1 MSYRKIT
8 KYFQNI
14 KLYGIIGA
22 AVIMAMSVTA
32 CSTVKNSGTEITAD
46 QTSAGLADG
55 TTVNGIYSYDD
66 MFTERD
72 LDVGYD
78 ESSAVKINLADDST
92 TVTVGDDTEADASEA
107 DETKADDSETDGTKD
122 GGVETDETKAD
133 ESETD
138 GTKADESVTNET
150 ETASSGVSISGNIIT
165 ITKEGTYVF
174 SGALSEGQIVVDADS
189 AKVQLVLDNADI
201 TCASSAAIY
210 VKNADKTFITLAEG
224 SENILMNTA
233 EYEAIDDNNI
243 DAVIFSKD
251 DLTLNGKGTL
261 TINSEYGH
269 GIVSKDDLKL
279 VGGICNITAKAHAL
293 SGKDSVRIAAGT
305 YNLTSGKDG
314 IHSENAD
321 DDEKGF
327 VYIASGDFTIE
338 STGDGIDASYVV
350 QIDDG
355 DFDITAGDGA
365 ENATKT
371 HKDIPGG
378 GAGDNMGGGAPGG
391 AAQDGEAPSGDKP
404 SGGKPSGDKPSG
416 DKPSGDATSGD
427 ATGGDTTSED
437 TSGGNLKG
445 GDGSDESV
453 SGSASG
459 KQTGQTP
466 PDRPDG
472 DSFDGSRPDEKAS
485 DNTGGQTAQTPPDKP
500 GTDTSDAQQSD
511 KNSQSKDIAD
521 NTTASGASS
530 DTGSEAAS
538 STSSDTD
545 SEAASSTSSDTDS
558 EAASSTS
565 SDTDSTSTKGIKS
578 DGALYVNGGTFTIN
592 SADDAFHSNSDV
604 TINDGTYTISSGD
617 DGMHADSALLVN
629 GGTITVTESY
639 EGLEGLNITIN
650 DGKIDIAASDDGM
663 NAAGGNDAS
672 GFGGMGGDG
681 FKGMQAPDAAQKSND
696 TSDNTSDNT
705 QKPNDTSDTAQTTG
719 NITVA
724 AQKSDSASDTAQ
736 TTGNITV
743 AAQKSD
749 STSDTA
755 QTTGNIT
762 VASQKSDNISV
773 ASQDEM
779 WMVING
785 GYVHVLAGGDGL
797 DSNGDL
803 TINGGE
809 VYVDGPSDNG
819 NSAIDYGEKSSFY
832 INGGT
837 VVAVGSSGMAEDV
850 SSDSKQQ
857 VAFVKLDSQADA
869 GDVTLKD
876 ADGNEII
883 SYTAKKKYD
892 CVIISTADMKEGQT
906 YTLSASGNE
915 SEVSL

>member
-1 MSYRKIT
+1 MSYRKVK

-22 AVIMAMSVTA
+22 AVIMVMSVTA
-32 CSTVKNSGTEITAD
+32 CSTVKNSGTEISAA

-78 ESSAVKINLADDST
+78 ESNAVKINLADDST
-92 TVTVGDDTEADASEA
+92 TVTVGDDTETDASKA
-107 DETKADDSETDGTKD
+107 DETKADDSKTDETKA
-122 GGVETDETKAD
+122 DETKAD
-133 ESETD
+133 ESE
-138 GTKADESVTNET
+138 TNET

-165 ITKEGTYVF
+165 ITKEGTYVL

-233 EYEAIDDNNI
+233 EYETIDDNNI

-279 VGGICNITAKAHAL
+279 VGGTCNITAKNHAL

-355 DFDITAGDGA
+355 AFDITAGGGA

-371 HKDIPGG
+371 NNEMPGG
-378 GAGDNMGGGAPGG
+378 GTGGNMGGGAPGG
-391 AAQDGEAPSGDKP
+391 DKPSGEAPSGEAP
-404 SGGKPSGDKPSG
+404 SGGPS
-416 DKPSGDATSGD
+416 
-427 ATGGDTTSED
+427 
-437 TSGGNLKG
+437 
-445 GDGSDESV
+445 SDSD
-453 SGSASG
+453 SG
-459 KQTGQTP
+459 KQTRQTP
-466 PDRPDG
+466 PDKPDG

-485 DNTGGQTAQTPPDKP
+485 DNAGSQTSQTPPDKS
-500 GTDTSDAQQSD
+500 GKDTSDA
-511 KNSQSKDIAD
+511 
-521 NTTASGASS
+521 
-530 DTGSEAAS
+530 
-538 STSSDTD
+538 
-545 SEAASSTSSDTDS
+545 
-558 EAASSTS
+558 
-565 SDTDSTSTKGIKS
+565 DSTSTKGIKS

-592 SADDAFHSNSDV
+592 SADDSFHSNSDV

-617 DGMHADSALLVN
+617 DGIHADSALLVN

-650 DGKIDIAASDDGM
+650 DGKIDITASDDGM

-672 GFGGMGGDG
+672 GFGGRGGDG
-681 FKGMQAPDAAQKSND
+681 FKGMQAPD
-696 TSDNTSDNT
+696 
-705 QKPNDTSDTAQTTG
+705 
-719 NITVA
+719 A

-749 STSDTA
+749 NT
-755 QTTGNIT
+755 
-762 VASQKSDNISV
+762 SV
-773 ASQDEM
+773 ASQDTDTASDDEM

-869 GDVTLKD
+869 GDVILKD

-883 SYTAKKKYD
+883 SYTVQKKYD
-892 CVIISTADMKEGQT
+892 CVIISTADLKAGQT

>member
-22 AVIMAMSVTA
+22 AVIMTMSVTA
-32 CSTVKNSGTEITAD
+32 CSTVKNSGTEISAA

-55 TTVNGIYSYDD
+55 DTVNGIYSYDD

-72 LDVGYD
+72 LNVGYD
-78 ESSAVKINLADDST
+78 ENSAVKINLADDST
-92 TVTVGDDTEADASEA
+92 TVTVGDDTETDASKA
-107 DETKADDSETDGTKD
+107 DETKADDSETD
-122 GGVETDETKAD
+122 ETKAD
-133 ESETD
+133 ESET
-138 GTKADESVTNET
+138 NET
-150 ETASSGVSISGNIIT
+150 ENAASGVYISGNIIT
-165 ITKEGTYVF
+165 ITKEGTYVL
-174 SGALSEGQIVVDADS
+174 SGALSEGQIIVDADS

-210 VKNADKTFITLAEG
+210 VKNAEKTFITLAEG

-279 VGGICNITAKAHAL
+279 VGGTYNITAENHAL
-293 SGKDSVRIAAGT
+293 SGKDSVRIADGT

-365 ENATKT
+365 ENVTKT
-371 HKDIPGG
+371 HNDIPGG
-378 GAGDNMGGGAPGG
+378 GTRDNMGGGAPGG

-404 SGGKPSGDKPSG
+404 SG
-416 DKPSGDATSGD
+416 
-427 ATGGDTTSED
+427 
-437 TSGGNLKG
+437 
-445 GDGSDESV
+445 DGSDKSD

-472 DSFDGSRPDEKAS
+472 DSFDGSRPDEKVS
-485 DNTGGQTAQTPPDKP
+485 DNTGGQTAQTPPDGQK
-500 GTDTSDAQQSD
+500 SD

-521 NTTASGASS
+521 NTTASSASS
-530 DTGSEAAS
+530 DTGSESSSSTSPDADSENNS
-538 STSSDTD
+538 STSSD
-545 SEAASSTSSDTDS
+545 A
-558 EAASSTS
+558 
-565 SDTDSTSTKGIKS
+565 DSTSTKGIKS

-592 SADDAFHSNSDV
+592 SADDSFHSNSDA

-617 DGMHADSALLVN
+617 DGIHADSALLVN

-650 DGKIDIAASDDGM
+650 DGKIDITASDDGM

-672 GFGGMGGDG
+672 GFGGRGGDG
-681 FKGMQAPDAAQKSND
+681 FKGMQAPDSARKSND
-696 TSDNTSDNT
+696 TSDNT
-705 QKPNDTSDTAQTTG
+705 
-719 NITVA
+719 
-724 AQKSDSASDTAQ
+724 
-736 TTGNITV
+736 
-743 AAQKSD
+743 
-749 STSDTA
+749 
-755 QTTGNIT
+755 
-762 VASQKSDNISV
+762 QKSDNTSV
-773 ASQDEM
+773 ASQDTDAASDDEM

-819 NSAIDYGEKSSFY
+819 NSAIDYGEKSSFN

-869 GDVTLKD
+869 GDVILKD

-883 SYTAKKKYD
+883 SYTVQKKYD
-892 CVIISTADMKEGQT
+892 CVIISTADLKAGQT

>member
-1 MSYRKIT
+1 MSYRKIA

-32 CSTVKNSGTEITAD
+32 CSTVKNSGTEISAT
-46 QTSAGLADG
+46 QTAGLAD
-55 TTVNGIYSYDD
+55 TATVNGIFSYDD
-66 MFTERD
+66 MFTDRD

-78 ESSAVKINLADDST
+78 ERSAVKINLADDST
-92 TVTVGDDTEADASEA
+92 TVTVGDETEADASE
-107 DETKADDSETDGTKD
+107 S
-122 GGVETDETKAD
+122 DETKAD
-133 ESETD
+133 ETQADESETD
-138 GTKADESVTNET
+138 ATKAGESETDATKVDESVTNET

-165 ITKEGTYVF
+165 ISKEGTYVL
-174 SGALSEGQIVVDADS
+174 SGALSEGQIIVDADS

-233 EYEAIDDNNI
+233 EYETIDDNNI

-279 VGGICNITAKAHAL
+279 VGGTYNITAKNHAL

-355 DFDITAGDGA
+355 DFDITAGGGA

-371 HKDIPGG
+371 NNEMPGG
-378 GAGDNMGGGAPGG
+378 GNMGGGAPS
-391 AAQDGEAPSGDKP
+391 GEAPSGGP
-404 SGGKPSGDKPSG
+404 S
-416 DKPSGDATSGD
+416 
-427 ATGGDTTSED
+427 
-437 TSGGNLKG
+437 
-445 GDGSDESV
+445 SDSD
-453 SGSASG
+453 SG
-459 KQTGQTP
+459 KKTRQTP
-466 PDRPDG
+466 PDKPDG

-485 DNTGGQTAQTPPDKP
+485 DNAGSQTAQTPPDKP
-500 GTDTSDAQQSD
+500 GIDTSDGQQYD
-511 KNSQSKDIAD
+511 KNSQSKDAAD
-521 NTTASGASS
+521 STTASGASS
-530 DTGSEAAS
+530 DTGSESASSTLSDADSENDS
-538 STSSDTD
+538 STSSD
-545 SEAASSTSSDTDS
+545 A
-558 EAASSTS
+558 
-565 SDTDSTSTKGIKS
+565 DSTSTKGIKS
-578 DGALYVNGGTFTIN
+578 DGALYVNGGTYTIN
-592 SADDAFHSNSDV
+592 SADDSFHSNSDV

-617 DGMHADSALLVN
+617 DGIHADSALLVN

-650 DGKIDIAASDDGM
+650 DGKIDITASDDGM

-672 GFGGMGGDG
+672 GFGGRGGDG
-681 FKGMQAPDAAQKSND
+681 FKGMQAPD
-696 TSDNTSDNT
+696 
-705 QKPNDTSDTAQTTG
+705 
-719 NITVA
+719 A

-749 STSDTA
+749 NT
-755 QTTGNIT
+755 
-762 VASQKSDNISV
+762 SV
-773 ASQDEM
+773 ASQDTDTASDDEM

-837 VVAVGSSGMAEDV
+837 VVAVGSSGMAEGV

-857 VAFVKLDSQADA
+857 AAFVKLDSQADA

-883 SYTAKKKYD
+883 SYTVQKKYD
-892 CVIISTADMKEGQT
+892 CVIISTADLKAGQI

>member
-32 CSTVKNSGTEITAD
+32 CSTVKNSGTEISAA
-46 QTSAGLADG
+46 QTSAGLADIA
-55 TTVNGIYSYDD
+55 TVNGIYSYND

-78 ESSAVKINLADDST
+78 ESNAVKINLADDST
-92 TVTVGDDTEADASEA
+92 TVTVGDDTEADASES
-107 DETKADDSETDGTKD
+107 DETKADETQADESETDA
-122 GGVETDETKAD
+122 TKAD

-165 ITKEGTYVF
+165 ISKEGTYVL

-210 VKNADKTFITLAEG
+210 VKNADKAFITLAEG

-279 VGGICNITAKAHAL
+279 VGGTCNITAKNHAL

-327 VYIASGDFTIE
+327 VYISSGDFTIE
-338 STGDGIDASYVV
+338 SIGDGIDASYVV
-350 QIDDG
+350 QIDNG
-355 DFDITAGDGA
+355 DFDITAGGGA

-371 HKDIPGG
+371 NNEMPGG
-378 GAGDNMGGGAPGG
+378 GTGGNMGGGAPGG
-391 AAQDGEAPSGDKP
+391 DKPSGEAPSGGP
-404 SGGKPSGDKPSG
+404 S
-416 DKPSGDATSGD
+416 
-427 ATGGDTTSED
+427 
-437 TSGGNLKG
+437 
-445 GDGSDESV
+445 SDSD
-453 SGSASG
+453 SG

-466 PDRPDG
+466 PDKPDG
-472 DSFDGSRPDEKAS
+472 DSFGGSRPDEKAS
-485 DNTGGQTAQTPPDKP
+485 DNAGSQTSQTPPDKP
-500 GTDTSDAQQSD
+500 STDTSDGQQSD

-521 NTTASGASS
+521 STTASSASS
-530 DTGSEAAS
+530 DTGSESASSTLSDADSENDS
-538 STSSDTD
+538 STSSD
-545 SEAASSTSSDTDS
+545 A
-558 EAASSTS
+558 
-565 SDTDSTSTKGIKS
+565 DSTSTKGIKS

-592 SADDAFHSNSDV
+592 SADDSFHSNSDV

-617 DGMHADSALLVN
+617 DGIHADSALLVN
-629 GGTITVTESY
+629 GGTIAVTESY

-650 DGKIDIAASDDGM
+650 DGKIDITASDDGM

-672 GFGGMGGDG
+672 GFGGRGGDG
-681 FKGMQAPDAAQKSND
+681 FKGMQAPD
-696 TSDNTSDNT
+696 
-705 QKPNDTSDTAQTTG
+705 
-719 NITVA
+719 A

-749 STSDTA
+749 NT
-755 QTTGNIT
+755 
-762 VASQKSDNISV
+762 SV
-773 ASQDEM
+773 ASQDTDTASDDEM

-869 GDVTLKD
+869 GDVILKD

-883 SYTAKKKYD
+883 SYTVQKKYD
-892 CVIISTADMKEGQT
+892 CVIISTADLKAGQT

>member
-22 AVIMAMSVTA
+22 AVIMVMSVTA

-122 GGVETDETKAD
+122 GGAETDETKAD
-133 ESETD
+133 ESVTD

-279 VGGICNITAKAHAL
+279 VGGTCNITAKTHAL

-355 DFDITAGDGA
+355 DFDITAGGGA

-371 HKDIPGG
+371 NNDMPGG
-378 GAGDNMGGGAPGG
+378 GTGGNMGGGAPGG
-391 AAQDGEAPSGDKP
+391 VAQDGEAPSGDKP

-416 DKPSGDATSGD
+416 DA
-427 ATGGDTTSED
+427 TSED

-485 DNTGGQTAQTPPDKP
+485 DNTGGQTAQTPPDKS
-500 GTDTSDAQQSD
+500 GKDTSDGQQSD

-521 NTTASGASS
+521 NTTASSAPS
-530 DTGSEAAS
+530 DTGSE
-538 STSSDTD
+538 T
-545 SEAASSTSSDTDS
+545 ASSTSSDTDS

-663 NAAGGNDAS
+663 NAAGGNDQS

-681 FKGMQAPDAAQKSND
+681 FKGMQAPDAAQKSDD
-696 TSDNTSDNT
+696 TSENT
-705 QKPNDTSDTAQTTG
+705 QKSDDSSDTAQTTG
-719 NITVA
+719 
-724 AQKSDSASDTAQ
+724 S
-736 TTGNITV
+736 ITV

-755 QTTGNIT
+755 QDTDAT
-762 VASQKSDNISV
+762 SE
-773 ASQDEM
+773 DEM

-819 NSAIDYGEKSSFY
+819 NSAIDYCEKSSFY

-850 SSDSKQQ
+850 SSESKQQ
-857 VAFVKLDSQADA
+857 AAFVKLDSQADA
-869 GDVTLKD
+869 GDVILKD

-883 SYTAKKKYD
+883 SYTAQKKYD
-892 CVIISTADMKEGQT
+892 CVIISTAALQAGQT
-906 YTLSASGNE
+906 YTLSASGSE

>member
-1 MSYRKIT
+1 MSYRKVK

-32 CSTVKNSGTEITAD
+32 CSTVKNSGTEISAA
-46 QTSAGLADG
+46 QTSVGLADEA
-55 TTVNGIYSYDD
+55 TVNGIYSYDD

-78 ESSAVKINLADDST
+78 ENSAVKINLADDST
-92 TVTVGDDTEADASEA
+92 TVTVGDDTETDASE
-107 DETKADDSETDGTKD
+107 S
-122 GGVETDETKAD
+122 DETKAD
-133 ESETD
+133 ETQADESETD
-138 GTKADESVTNET
+138 ATKAGESET
-150 ETASSGVSISGNIIT
+150 DATKVASSGVSISGNIIT
-165 ITKEGTYVF
+165 ISKEGTYVL
-174 SGALSEGQIVVDADS
+174 SGALSEGQIIVDADS

-233 EYEAIDDNNI
+233 EYETIDDNNI

-279 VGGICNITAKAHAL
+279 VGGTYNITAENHAL

-321 DDEKGF
+321 DDQKGF

-355 DFDITAGDGA
+355 AFDITAGGGA

-371 HKDIPGG
+371 HNDMPGG
-378 GAGDNMGGGAPGG
+378 ATRDNMGGGAPGG
-391 AAQDGEAPSGDKP
+391 AAQDGGAPSGDKP
-404 SGGKPSGDKPSG
+404 SG
-416 DKPSGDATSGD
+416 
-427 ATGGDTTSED
+427 
-437 TSGGNLKG
+437 
-445 GDGSDESV
+445 DGSDKSD

-500 GTDTSDAQQSD
+500 GTDTSDGQKSD

-521 NTTASGASS
+521 NTTASSASS
-530 DTGSEAAS
+530 DTGSESSSSASPDADSENNS
-538 STSSDTD
+538 STSSD
-545 SEAASSTSSDTDS
+545 A
-558 EAASSTS
+558 
-565 SDTDSTSTKGIKS
+565 DSTSTKGIKS

-592 SADDAFHSNSDV
+592 SADDSFHSNSDA

-617 DGMHADSALLVN
+617 DGIHADSALLVN

-650 DGKIDIAASDDGM
+650 DGKIDITASDDGM

-672 GFGGMGGDG
+672 GFGGRGGDG
-681 FKGMQAPDAAQKSND
+681 FKGMQAPDAAQKSDD

-705 QKPNDTSDTAQTTG
+705 QKPNDTSDMAQTTG

-736 TTGNITV
+736 NT
-743 AAQKSD
+743 
-749 STSDTA
+749 DTA
-755 QTTGNIT
+755 
-762 VASQKSDNISV
+762 SD
-773 ASQDEM
+773 DEM

-819 NSAIDYGEKSSFY
+819 NSAIDYGDKSSFY

-857 VAFVKLDSQADA
+857 AAFVKLDSQVDA
-869 GDVTLKD
+869 GDVILKD

-892 CVIISTADMKEGQT
+892 CVIISTADLQAGQT

-915 SEVSL
+915 SEISF

>member
-14 KLYGIIGA
+14 KIYGIIGA

-355 DFDITAGDGA
+355 DFDITAGNGA

-391 AAQDGEAPSGDKP
+391 DKPSGEAPSGEAP
-404 SGGKPSGDKPSG
+404 SGGPS
-416 DKPSGDATSGD
+416 
-427 ATGGDTTSED
+427 
-437 TSGGNLKG
+437 
-445 GDGSDESV
+445 SDSD
-453 SGSASG
+453 SG

-466 PDRPDG
+466 PDKPDG

-485 DNTGGQTAQTPPDKP
+485 DNAGSQTSQTPPDKS
-500 GTDTSDAQQSD
+500 GKDTSDGQQSD
-511 KNSQSKDIAD
+511 KNSQSKDAAD
-521 NTTASGASS
+521 STTASGA
-530 DTGSEAAS
+530 
-538 STSSDTD
+538 
-545 SEAASSTSSDTDS
+545 SSDTDS

-650 DGKIDIAASDDGM
+650 DGKIEITASDDGM

-672 GFGGMGGDG
+672 GFGGRGGDG
-681 FKGMQAPDAAQKSND
+681 FKGMQAPDAAQKPDD

-749 STSDTA
+749 NT
-755 QTTGNIT
+755 
-762 VASQKSDNISV
+762 SV
-773 ASQDEM
+773 ASQDTDTTSDDEM

>member
-107 DETKADDSETDGTKD
+107 DETKADDSETDGTKAD
-122 GGVETDETKAD
+122 DSKADETKADDSKADETEADDSKTDETKAD
-133 ESETD
+133 ESET
-138 GTKADESVTNET
+138 NET
-150 ETASSGVSISGNIIT
+150 EIASSGVSISGNIIT

-210 VKNADKTFITLAEG
+210 IKNADKTFITLAEG

-279 VGGICNITAKAHAL
+279 VGGTCNITAKNHAL

-371 HKDIPGG
+371 YNDMPGG
-378 GAGDNMGGGAPGG
+378 GTRDNMGGGAPGG
-391 AAQDGEAPSGDKP
+391 VAQDGEAPSGDKP
-404 SGGKPSGDKPSG
+404 SGGKPSGDKTSG
-416 DKPSGDATSGD
+416 DKTSGDATSGD

-485 DNTGGQTAQTPPDKP
+485 DNAGSQTSQTPPDKS
-500 GTDTSDAQQSD
+500 GKDTSDGQQSD

-663 NAAGGNDAS
+663 NAAGGNDQS
-672 GFGGMGGDG
+672 GFGGRGGDG

-755 QTTGNIT
+755 QDTDA
-762 VASQKSDNISV
+762 ASE
-773 ASQDEM
+773 DEM

-850 SSDSKQQ
+850 SSESKQQ
-857 VAFVKLDSQADA
+857 AAFVKLDSQADA

-883 SYTAKKKYD
+883 SYTAQKKYD
-892 CVIISTADMKEGQT
+892 CVIISTADLQAGQI

>member
-32 CSTVKNSGTEITAD
+32 CSTVKNSGTEISAA

-107 DETKADDSETDGTKD
+107 DETKADDSE
-122 GGVETDETKAD
+122 
-133 ESETD
+133 
-138 GTKADESVTNET
+138 TNET

-279 VGGICNITAKAHAL
+279 VGGTCNITAKNHAL

-371 HKDIPGG
+371 YNDMPGG
-378 GAGDNMGGGAPGG
+378 GTRDNMGGGAPGG
-391 AAQDGEAPSGDKP
+391 VAQDGEAPSGDKP
-404 SGGKPSGDKPSG
+404 SGG
-416 DKPSGDATSGD
+416 KPSGDATSGD

-459 KQTGQTP
+459 RHHRISLVQTHQMRSSLIRIHKVRILQT
-466 PDRPDG
+466 
-472 DSFDGSRPDEKAS
+472 
-485 DNTGGQTAQTPPDKP
+485 TQ
-500 GTDTSDAQQSD
+500 
-511 KNSQSKDIAD
+511 
-521 NTTASGASS
+521 
-530 DTGSEAAS
+530 
-538 STSSDTD
+538 
-545 SEAASSTSSDTDS
+545 
-558 EAASSTS
+558 
-565 SDTDSTSTKGIKS
+565 
-578 DGALYVNGGTFTIN
+578 L
-592 SADDAFHSNSDV
+592 H
-604 TINDGTYTISSGD
+604 
-617 DGMHADSALLVN
+617 
-629 GGTITVTESY
+629 
-639 EGLEGLNITIN
+639 
-650 DGKIDIAASDDGM
+650 
-663 NAAGGNDAS
+663 
-672 GFGGMGGDG
+672 
-681 FKGMQAPDAAQKSND
+681 QAHRQIQAQKPLQARRQILIQKMIHLHHQIL
-696 TSDNTSDNT
+696 T
-705 QKPNDTSDTAQTTG
+705 QQVPR
-719 NITVA
+719 
-724 AQKSDSASDTAQ
+724 
-736 TTGNITV
+736 
-743 AAQKSD
+743 
-749 STSDTA
+749 
-755 QTTGNIT
+755 
-762 VASQKSDNISV
+762 
-773 ASQDEM
+773 
-779 WMVING
+779 
-785 GYVHVLAGGDGL
+785 
-797 DSNGDL
+797 
-803 TINGGE
+803 
-809 VYVDGPSDNG
+809 
-819 NSAIDYGEKSSFY
+819 
-832 INGGT
+832 
-837 VVAVGSSGMAEDV
+837 V
-850 SSDSKQQ
+850 SSQMAHS
-857 VAFVKLDSQADA
+857 
-869 GDVTLKD
+869 
-876 ADGNEII
+876 
-883 SYTAKKKYD
+883 
-892 CVIISTADMKEGQT
+892 M
-906 YTLSASGNE
+906 
-915 SEVSL
+915 

>member
-1 MSYRKIT
+1 MSYRKVK

-46 QTSAGLADG
+46 QTSAGA
-55 TTVNGIYSYDD
+55 TVNGIYSYDD

-92 TVTVGDDTEADASEA
+92 TVTVGDDTEADASEI
-107 DETKADDSETDGTKD
+107 DETKADETQ
-122 GGVETDETKAD
+122 AD

-138 GTKADESVTNET
+138 GTKADKSETNET
-150 ETASSGVSISGNIIT
+150 KAASSGVSISGNIIT
-165 ITKEGTYVF
+165 ISKEGTYVL

-189 AKVQLVLDNADI
+189 AKVQLVLDNVDI

-210 VKNADKTFITLAEG
+210 VKNADKTFITLAED

-279 VGGICNITAKAHAL
+279 VSGTCNITAKKHAL

-314 IHSENAD
+314 IHSENVD

-355 DFDITAGDGA
+355 DFEITAGGGA

-371 HKDIPGG
+371 HNDMPGG
-378 GAGDNMGGGAPGG
+378 GPGGDMGGGAPGG
-391 AAQDGEAPSGDKP
+391 DKPSGEAPSGDKP
-404 SGGKPSGDKPSG
+404 SGEASSGDK
-416 DKPSGDATSGD
+416 TSGE
-427 ATGGDTTSED
+427 ASSGSGSNGDSA
-437 TSGGNLKG
+437 
-445 GDGSDESV
+445 GSD
-453 SGSASG
+453 SG

-466 PDRPDG
+466 PDKPSG
-472 DSFDGSRPDEKAS
+472 DSFDGSRPEQKAS
-485 DNTGGQTAQTPPDKP
+485 DNADSQTSQTPQDKS
-500 GTDTSDAQQSD
+500 GKDTSDGQQFD
-511 KNSQSKDIAD
+511 KNSQSKDAAD
-521 NTTASGASS
+521 STTASGASS
-530 DTGSEAAS
+530 DTDSETAS
-538 STSSDTD
+538 DTSSDTG
-545 SEAASSTSSDTDS
+545 S

-592 SADDAFHSNSDV
+592 SADDSFHSNSDV

-639 EGLEGLNITIN
+639 EGLEGLNVTIN
-650 DGKIDIAASDDGM
+650 DGKIDITASDDGI
-663 NAAGGNDAS
+663 NAAGGNDQS

-681 FKGMQAPDAAQKSND
+681 FKGMQAPDAQKSD
-696 TSDNTSDNT
+696 SASDSTSDNT
-705 QKPNDTSDTAQTTG
+705 QKSDDTSDTAQTTG
-719 NITVA
+719 NIAVA
-724 AQKSDSASDTAQ
+724 AQKSDSSSDTSQ
-736 TTGNITV
+736 DT
-743 AAQKSD
+743 
-749 STSDTA
+749 DTA
-755 QTTGNIT
+755 
-762 VASQKSDNISV
+762 SE
-773 ASQDEM
+773 DEM

-857 VAFVKLDSQADA
+857 VVFVKLDSQADA
-869 GDVTLKD
+869 GDVILKD

-883 SYTAKKKYD
+883 SYTAQKKYD
-892 CVIISTADMKEGQT
+892 CVIISMADLKAGQT
-906 YTLSASGNE
+906 YTLSASGSE

>member
-14 KLYGIIGA
+14 KLYEVIGA

-32 CSTVKNSGTEITAD
+32 CSTVKNSGTEISAA
-46 QTSAGLADG
+46 QTSAGLADEA
-55 TTVNGIYSYDD
+55 TVNGIYSYDD

-78 ESSAVKINLADDST
+78 ESNAVKINLADDST
-92 TVTVGDDTEADASEA
+92 TVTVGDDTETDAS
-107 DETKADDSETDGTKD
+107 
-122 GGVETDETKAD
+122 KAD
-133 ESETD
+133 ESET
-138 GTKADESVTNET
+138 NEA
-150 ETASSGVSISGNIIT
+150 ENAASGVYISGNIIT
-165 ITKEGTYVF
+165 ITKEGTYVL

-210 VKNADKTFITLAEG
+210 VKNADKAFITLAEG

-279 VGGICNITAKAHAL
+279 VGGTYNITAENHAL
-293 SGKDSVRIAAGT
+293 SGKDSVRIADGT

-350 QIDDG
+350 QIDEG

-371 HKDIPGG
+371 HNDIPGG
-378 GAGDNMGGGAPGG
+378 GTRDNMGGGASGG
-391 AAQDGEAPSGDKP
+391 AAKAGEAPSGDKP
-404 SGGKPSGDKPSG
+404 SG
-416 DKPSGDATSGD
+416 
-427 ATGGDTTSED
+427 
-437 TSGGNLKG
+437 
-445 GDGSDESV
+445 DGSDKSD

-500 GTDTSDAQQSD
+500 GTDTSDGQKSD

-521 NTTASGASS
+521 NTTASSASS
-530 DTGSEAAS
+530 DTGSESSSSASPDADSENNS
-538 STSSDTD
+538 STSSD
-545 SEAASSTSSDTDS
+545 A
-558 EAASSTS
+558 
-565 SDTDSTSTKGIKS
+565 DSTSTKGIKS
-578 DGALYVNGGTFTIN
+578 DGALYVNGGNFTIN
-592 SADDAFHSNSDV
+592 SADDSFHSNSDA

-617 DGMHADSALLVN
+617 DGIHADNALLVN

-650 DGKIDIAASDDGM
+650 DGKIDITASDDGM

-672 GFGGMGGDG
+672 GFGGRGGDG
-681 FKGMQAPDAAQKSND
+681 FKGMQAPDAAQRPDD

-705 QKPNDTSDTAQTTG
+705 QKPDDTSDTAQTIG

-724 AQKSDSASDTAQ
+724 AQKQDNISDTAQ
-736 TTGNITV
+736 DTDAV
-743 AAQKSD
+743 SD
-749 STSDTA
+749 
-755 QTTGNIT
+755 
-762 VASQKSDNISV
+762 
-773 ASQDEM
+773 DEM

-819 NSAIDYGEKSSFY
+819 NSAIDYGEKSSFN

-869 GDVTLKD
+869 GDVILKD

-883 SYTAKKKYD
+883 SYTVQKKYD
-892 CVIISTADMKEGQT
+892 CVIISTADLKAGQT

>member
-32 CSTVKNSGTEITAD
+32 CSTVKNSGTEISAA
-46 QTSAGLADG
+46 QTSAGLADVA
-55 TTVNGIYSYDD
+55 TVNGIYSYDD

-92 TVTVGDDTEADASEA
+92 TVTVGDDTEADVSEP
-107 DETKADDSETDGTKD
+107 DETKADETQADESETDETKA
-122 GGVETDETKAD
+122 GGAETDETKAD

-165 ITKEGTYVF
+165 ITKEGTYVL

-279 VGGICNITAKAHAL
+279 VGGTSNITAKNHAL

-305 YNLTSGKDG
+305 YNLISGKDG

-355 DFDITAGDGA
+355 DFDITAGGGA

-371 HKDIPGG
+371 NNEMPGG
-378 GAGDNMGGGAPGG
+378 GTGGNMGGGAPGG
-391 AAQDGEAPSGDKP
+391 DKPSGEAPSGEAP
-404 SGGKPSGDKPSG
+404 SGGPS
-416 DKPSGDATSGD
+416 
-427 ATGGDTTSED
+427 
-437 TSGGNLKG
+437 
-445 GDGSDESV
+445 SDSD
-453 SGSASG
+453 SG

-466 PDRPDG
+466 PDKPDG

-485 DNTGGQTAQTPPDKP
+485 DNAGSQTSQTPPDKS
-500 GTDTSDAQQSD
+500 GKDTSDA
-511 KNSQSKDIAD
+511 
-521 NTTASGASS
+521 
-530 DTGSEAAS
+530 
-538 STSSDTD
+538 
-545 SEAASSTSSDTDS
+545 
-558 EAASSTS
+558 
-565 SDTDSTSTKGIKS
+565 DSTSTKGIKS
-578 DGALYVNGGTFTIN
+578 DGALYVNEGTYTIN
-592 SADDAFHSNSDV
+592 SADDSFHSNSDV

-617 DGMHADSALLVN
+617 DGIHADSALLVN

-650 DGKIDIAASDDGM
+650 DGKIDITASDDGM

-672 GFGGMGGDG
+672 GFGGRGGDG
-681 FKGMQAPDAAQKSND
+681 FKGMQAPDAAQKPDD

-705 QKPNDTSDTAQTTG
+705 QKPNDTSD
-719 NITVA
+719 
-724 AQKSDSASDTAQ
+724 K
-736 TTGNITV
+736 
-743 AAQKSD
+743 
-749 STSDTA
+749 A

-762 VASQKSDNISV
+762 VASQDTDTASD
-773 ASQDEM
+773 DEM

-850 SSDSKQQ
+850 STDSKQQ
-857 VAFVKLDSQADA
+857 AAFVKLDSQVDA
-869 GDVTLKD
+869 GDVILKD

-883 SYTAKKKYD
+883 SYTVQKKYD
-892 CVIISTADMKEGQT
+892 CVIISTADLKAGQI

>member
-1 MSYRKIT
+1 MSYRKVK

-46 QTSAGLADG
+46 QTSAGLADEA
-55 TTVNGIYSYDD
+55 TVNGIYSYDD

-92 TVTVGDDTEADASEA
+92 TVTVGDDTEADASESDDTKA
-107 DETKADDSETDGTKD
+107 DETQADKL
-122 GGVETDETKAD
+122 ETDETK
-133 ESETD
+133 
-138 GTKADESVTNET
+138 V
-150 ETASSGVSISGNIIT
+150 ASSGVSISGNIIS
-165 ITKEGTYVF
+165 ISKEGTYVL

-210 VKNADKTFITLAEG
+210 VKNADKAFITLAEG

-279 VGGICNITAKAHAL
+279 VGGTCNITAKNHAL
-293 SGKDSVRIAAGT
+293 SGKDSVRIADGT

-365 ENATKT
+365 ENVTKT
-371 HKDIPGG
+371 HNDMLGGGPGG
-378 GAGDNMGGGAPGG
+378 DMR
-391 AAQDGEAPSGDKP
+391 
-404 SGGKPSGDKPSG
+404 
-416 DKPSGDATSGD
+416 
-427 ATGGDTTSED
+427 
-437 TSGGNLKG
+437 GGNSKG
-445 GDGSDESV
+445 GDGSDGSV
-453 SGSASG
+453 SGSASD
-459 KQTGQTP
+459 KQSGQTP
-466 PDRPDG
+466 PDRPDSG
-472 DSFDGSRPDEKAS
+472 SSDGSRPDEKAS

-500 GTDTSDAQQSD
+500 GTDTSDGQQSD
-511 KNSQSKDIAD
+511 KNSQSKDVAD
-521 NTTASGASS
+521 STTASG
-530 DTGSEAAS
+530 
-538 STSSDTD
+538 
-545 SEAASSTSSDTDS
+545 TSSDTDS

-592 SADDAFHSNSDV
+592 SADDAFHSNSDI

-617 DGMHADSALLVN
+617 DGIHADSALLVN

-650 DGKIDIAASDDGM
+650 DGKIDITASDDGM

-672 GFGGMGGDG
+672 GFGGRGGDG
-681 FKGMQAPDAAQKSND
+681 FKGMQAPDVAQKSD
-696 TSDNTSDNT
+696 DTSDNT
-705 QKPNDTSDTAQTTG
+705 QKPDDTSDTAQTTG

-724 AQKSDSASDTAQ
+724 AQKQD
-736 TTGNITV
+736 N
-743 AAQKSD
+743 
-749 STSDTA
+749 TSDTA
-755 QTTGNIT
+755 QDTDT
-762 VASQKSDNISV
+762 ASD
-773 ASQDEM
+773 DEM

-785 GYVHVLAGGDGL
+785 GCVHVLAGGDGL

-819 NSAIDYGEKSSFY
+819 NSAIDYGEKSTFD

-850 SSDSKQQ
+850 SSESKQQ
-857 VAFVKLDSQADA
+857 AAFVKLDSQADA
-869 GDVTLKD
+869 GDVILKD

-883 SYTAKKKYD
+883 SYTAQKRYD
-892 CVIISTADMKEGQT
+892 CVIISTAALKAGQT
-906 YTLSASGNE
+906 YTLSASGSE

>member
-122 GGVETDETKAD
+122 GGAETDETKAD
-133 ESETD
+133 ESVTD

-279 VGGICNITAKAHAL
+279 VGGTCNITAKNHAL

-355 DFDITAGDGA
+355 DFDITAGGGA

-371 HKDIPGG
+371 NNDMPGG
-378 GAGDNMGGGAPGG
+378 GTGGNMGGGAPGG
-391 AAQDGEAPSGDKP
+391 VAQDGEAPSGDKP
-404 SGGKPSGDKPSG
+404 SGGKPSGDKTSG
-416 DKPSGDATSGD
+416 DKTSGDATSGD

-485 DNTGGQTAQTPPDKP
+485 DNTGGQTAQTPPDKS
-500 GTDTSDAQQSD
+500 GKDTSDGQQSD

-521 NTTASGASS
+521 NTTASSAPS
-530 DTGSEAAS
+530 DTGSE
-538 STSSDTD
+538 T
-545 SEAASSTSSDTDS
+545 ASSTSSDTDS

-617 DGMHADSALLVN
+617 DGIHADSALLVN

-663 NAAGGNDAS
+663 NAAGGNDQS

-681 FKGMQAPDAAQKSND
+681 FKGMQAPDAAQKS
-696 TSDNTSDNT
+696 
-705 QKPNDTSDTAQTTG
+705 
-719 NITVA
+719 
-724 AQKSDSASDTAQ
+724 
-736 TTGNITV
+736 
-743 AAQKSD
+743 D

-755 QTTGNIT
+755 QDTDA
-762 VASQKSDNISV
+762 VSE
-773 ASQDEM
+773 DEM

-803 TINGGE
+803 TINCGE

-850 SSDSKQQ
+850 SSESKQQ
-857 VAFVKLDSQADA
+857 AAFVKLDSQADA
-869 GDVTLKD
+869 GDVILKD

-883 SYTAKKKYD
+883 SYTAQKKYD
-892 CVIISTADMKEGQT
+892 CVIISTADLQAGQT

>member
-122 GGVETDETKAD
+122 GGVETDETKADESETDETKAD

-355 DFDITAGDGA
+355 DFDITAGNGA

-391 AAQDGEAPSGDKP
+391 DKPSGEAPSGEAP
-404 SGGKPSGDKPSG
+404 SGGPS
-416 DKPSGDATSGD
+416 
-427 ATGGDTTSED
+427 
-437 TSGGNLKG
+437 
-445 GDGSDESV
+445 SDSD
-453 SGSASG
+453 SG

-466 PDRPDG
+466 PDKPDG

-485 DNTGGQTAQTPPDKP
+485 DNAGSQTSQTPPDKS
-500 GTDTSDAQQSD
+500 GKDTSDGQQSD
-511 KNSQSKDIAD
+511 KNSQSKDAAD
-521 NTTASGASS
+521 STTASGA
-530 DTGSEAAS
+530 
-538 STSSDTD
+538 
-545 SEAASSTSSDTDS
+545 SSDTDS

-650 DGKIDIAASDDGM
+650 DGKIEITASDDGM

-672 GFGGMGGDG
+672 GFGGRGGDG
-681 FKGMQAPDAAQKSND
+681 FKGMQAPDAAQKPDD

-749 STSDTA
+749 NT
-755 QTTGNIT
+755 
-762 VASQKSDNISV
+762 SV
-773 ASQDEM
+773 ASQDTDTTSDDEM

>member
-14 KLYGIIGA
+14 KLYGVIGA

-32 CSTVKNSGTEITAD
+32 CSTVKNSGTEISAA

-55 TTVNGIYSYDD
+55 ATVNGIYSYDD

-78 ESSAVKINLADDST
+78 ENSAVKINLADDST
-92 TVTVGDDTEADASEA
+92 TVTVGDDTETDASKA
-107 DETKADDSETDGTKD
+107 DETKADDSK
-122 GGVETDETKAD
+122 TDETKAD
-133 ESETD
+133 ESET
-138 GTKADESVTNET
+138 NET
-150 ETASSGVSISGNIIT
+150 ENAASGVYISRNIIT
-165 ITKEGTYVF
+165 ITKEGTYVL

-233 EYEAIDDNNI
+233 EYETIDDNNI

-279 VGGICNITAKAHAL
+279 VGGTYNITAENHAL
-293 SGKDSVRIAAGT
+293 SGKDSVRIAEGT

-365 ENATKT
+365 ENVTKT
-371 HKDIPGG
+371 HNDMLGGGPGG
-378 GAGDNMGGGAPGG
+378 DMR
-391 AAQDGEAPSGDKP
+391 
-404 SGGKPSGDKPSG
+404 
-416 DKPSGDATSGD
+416 
-427 ATGGDTTSED
+427 
-437 TSGGNLKG
+437 GGNSKG
-445 GDGSDESV
+445 GDGSDGSV
-453 SGSASG
+453 SGSASD
-459 KQTGQTP
+459 KQSGQTP
-466 PDRPDG
+466 PDRPDSG
-472 DSFDGSRPDEKAS
+472 SSDGSRPDEKAS

-500 GTDTSDAQQSD
+500 GTDTSDGQQSD
-511 KNSQSKDIAD
+511 KNSQSKDVAD
-521 NTTASGASS
+521 STTASGALS
-530 DTGSEAAS
+530 A
-538 STSSDTD
+538 
-545 SEAASSTSSDTDS
+545 SSDTDS

-592 SADDAFHSNSDV
+592 SADDAFHSNSDI

-617 DGMHADSALLVN
+617 DGIHADSALLVN

-650 DGKIDIAASDDGM
+650 DGKIDITASDDGM

-672 GFGGMGGDG
+672 GFGGRGGDG
-681 FKGMQAPDAAQKSND
+681 FKGMQAPD
-696 TSDNTSDNT
+696 
-705 QKPNDTSDTAQTTG
+705 
-719 NITVA
+719 V
-724 AQKSDSASDTAQ
+724 AQKSDDTL
-736 TTGNITV
+736 
-743 AAQKSD
+743 
-749 STSDTA
+749 
-755 QTTGNIT
+755 
-762 VASQKSDNISV
+762 VASQDTDT
-773 ASQDEM
+773 ASEDEM

-857 VAFVKLDSQADA
+857 VAFVKLDSQVDA
-869 GDVTLKD
+869 GDVILKD

-883 SYTAKKKYD
+883 SYTVQKKYD
-892 CVIISTADMKEGQT
+892 CVIISTADLQAGQT
-906 YTLSASGNE
+906 YILSASGNE

>member
-107 DETKADDSETDGTKD
+107 DETKADDSETDGTKAD
-122 GGVETDETKAD
+122 DSKADETKADDSKADETEADDSKTDETKAD
-133 ESETD
+133 ESET
-138 GTKADESVTNET
+138 NET
-150 ETASSGVSISGNIIT
+150 EIASSGVSISGNIIT

-210 VKNADKTFITLAEG
+210 IKNADKTFITLAEG

-279 VGGICNITAKAHAL
+279 VGGTCNITAKNHAL

-305 YNLTSGKDG
+305 YNLTSGKGG

-371 HKDIPGG
+371 YNDMPGG
-378 GAGDNMGGGAPGG
+378 GTRDNMGGGAPGG
-391 AAQDGEAPSGDKP
+391 VAQDGEAPSGDKP
-404 SGGKPSGDKPSG
+404 SGGKPSGDKTSG
-416 DKPSGDATSGD
+416 DKTSGDATSGD

-485 DNTGGQTAQTPPDKP
+485 DNAGSQTSQTPPDKS
-500 GTDTSDAQQSD
+500 GKDTSDGQQSD

-663 NAAGGNDAS
+663 NAAGGNDQS
-672 GFGGMGGDG
+672 GFGGRGGDG

-755 QTTGNIT
+755 QDTDA
-762 VASQKSDNISV
+762 ASE
-773 ASQDEM
+773 DEM

-850 SSDSKQQ
+850 SSESKQQ
-857 VAFVKLDSQADA
+857 AAFVKLDSQADA

-883 SYTAKKKYD
+883 SYTAQKKYD
-892 CVIISTADMKEGQT
+892 CVIISTADLQAGQI

>member
-22 AVIMAMSVTA
+22 AVIMTMSVTA
-32 CSTVKNSGTEITAD
+32 CSTVKNSGTEISAA

-55 TTVNGIYSYDD
+55 DTVNGIYSYDD

-72 LDVGYD
+72 LNVGYD
-78 ESSAVKINLADDST
+78 ENSAVKINLADDST
-92 TVTVGDDTEADASEA
+92 TVTVGDDTETDASKA
-107 DETKADDSETDGTKD
+107 DETKADDSETD
-122 GGVETDETKAD
+122 ETKAD
-133 ESETD
+133 ESET
-138 GTKADESVTNET
+138 NET
-150 ETASSGVSISGNIIT
+150 ENAASGVYISGNIIT
-165 ITKEGTYVF
+165 ITKEGTYVL
-174 SGALSEGQIVVDADS
+174 SGALSEGQIIVDADS

-210 VKNADKTFITLAEG
+210 VKNAEKTFITLAEG

-279 VGGICNITAKAHAL
+279 VGGTYNITAENHAL
-293 SGKDSVRIAAGT
+293 SGKDSVRIADGT

-365 ENATKT
+365 ENVTKT
-371 HKDIPGG
+371 HNDIPGG
-378 GAGDNMGGGAPGG
+378 GTRDNMGGGAPGG

-404 SGGKPSGDKPSG
+404 SG
-416 DKPSGDATSGD
+416 
-427 ATGGDTTSED
+427 
-437 TSGGNLKG
+437 
-445 GDGSDESV
+445 DGSDKSD

-472 DSFDGSRPDEKAS
+472 DSFDGSRPDEKTS
-485 DNTGGQTAQTPPDKP
+485 DNTGGQTAQTPSDKP
-500 GTDTSDAQQSD
+500 GTDTSDGQKSD

-521 NTTASGASS
+521 NTTSSSASS
-530 DTGSEAAS
+530 DTGSEAS
-538 STSSDTD
+538 LSTSPD
-545 SEAASSTSSDTDS
+545 A
-558 EAASSTS
+558 
-565 SDTDSTSTKGIKS
+565 DSTSTKGIKS

-592 SADDAFHSNSDV
+592 SADDSFHSNSDA

-617 DGMHADSALLVN
+617 DGIHADSALLVN

-672 GFGGMGGDG
+672 GFGGRGGDG
-681 FKGMQAPDAAQKSND
+681 FKGMQAPDAAQRPDD

-705 QKPNDTSDTAQTTG
+705 QKPDDTSDTAQDTD
-719 NITVA
+719 A
-724 AQKSDSASDTAQ
+724 ASD
-736 TTGNITV
+736 
-743 AAQKSD
+743 
-749 STSDTA
+749 
-755 QTTGNIT
+755 
-762 VASQKSDNISV
+762 
-773 ASQDEM
+773 DEM

-819 NSAIDYGEKSSFY
+819 NSAIDYGEKSSFN

-857 VAFVKLDSQADA
+857 VAFVKLDSQADV
-869 GDVTLKD
+869 GDVILKD

-883 SYTAKKKYD
+883 SYTVQKKYD
-892 CVIISTADMKEGQT
+892 CVIISTADLKAGQT

>member
-32 CSTVKNSGTEITAD
+32 CSTVKNSGTEISAA

-55 TTVNGIYSYDD
+55 ATVNGIYSYDD

-72 LDVGYD
+72 LDVGND
-78 ESSAVKINLADDST
+78 ESNAVKINLADDST
-92 TVTVGDDTEADASEA
+92 TVTVGDDTEADASEP
-107 DETKADDSETDGTKD
+107 DETKADETQADESETDETKD
-122 GGVETDETKAD
+122 GGAETDETKAD
-133 ESETD
+133 ESVTD

-165 ITKEGTYVF
+165 ITKEGTYVL

-279 VGGICNITAKAHAL
+279 VGGTCNITAKNHAL

-321 DDEKGF
+321 DEEKGF

-355 DFDITAGDGA
+355 DFDITAGGGA

-371 HKDIPGG
+371 NNEMPGG
-378 GAGDNMGGGAPGG
+378 GTGGNMGGGAPGG
-391 AAQDGEAPSGDKP
+391 DKPSGEAPSGGP
-404 SGGKPSGDKPSG
+404 S
-416 DKPSGDATSGD
+416 
-427 ATGGDTTSED
+427 
-437 TSGGNLKG
+437 
-445 GDGSDESV
+445 SDSD
-453 SGSASG
+453 SG

-485 DNTGGQTAQTPPDKP
+485 DNAGSQTAQTPPDKP
-500 GTDTSDAQQSD
+500 GTDTSDGQKSD

-521 NTTASGASS
+521 NTTASSASS
-530 DTGSEAAS
+530 DTGSESSSSASPDADSENNS
-538 STSSDTD
+538 STSSD
-545 SEAASSTSSDTDS
+545 A
-558 EAASSTS
+558 
-565 SDTDSTSTKGIKS
+565 DSTSTKGIKS
-578 DGALYVNGGTFTIN
+578 DDALYVNGGTFTIN
-592 SADDAFHSNSDV
+592 SADDSFHSNSDA

-617 DGMHADSALLVN
+617 DGIHADSALLVN
-629 GGTITVTESY
+629 GGTITVIESY

-650 DGKIDIAASDDGM
+650 DGKIDITASDDGM

-672 GFGGMGGDG
+672 GFGGRGGDG
-681 FKGMQAPDAAQKSND
+681 FKGMQAPD
-696 TSDNTSDNT
+696 
-705 QKPNDTSDTAQTTG
+705 
-719 NITVA
+719 A

-749 STSDTA
+749 NT
-755 QTTGNIT
+755 
-762 VASQKSDNISV
+762 SV
-773 ASQDEM
+773 ASQDTDTASDDEM

-857 VAFVKLDSQADA
+857 AAFVKLDSQADA

-883 SYTAKKKYD
+883 SYTAQKKYD
-892 CVIISTADMKEGQT
+892 CVIISTAALKEGQT

>member
-1 MSYRKIT
+1 MSYRKVK

-46 QTSAGLADG
+46 QTSAGA
-55 TTVNGIYSYDD
+55 TVNGIYSYDD

-92 TVTVGDDTEADASEA
+92 TVTVGDDTEADVSET
-107 DETKADDSETDGTKD
+107 DETKADETQ
-122 GGVETDETKAD
+122 AD

-138 GTKADESVTNET
+138 GTKADKSETNGTKADESET
-150 ETASSGVSISGNIIT
+150 DETKVASSSVSISGNIIT
-165 ITKEGTYVF
+165 ISKEGTYVL

-189 AKVQLVLDNADI
+189 AKVQLVLDNVDI

-210 VKNADKTFITLAEG
+210 VKNADKTFITLAED

-279 VGGICNITAKAHAL
+279 VSGTCNITAKNHAL

-355 DFDITAGDGA
+355 DFDITAGGGA

-371 HKDIPGG
+371 HNDMPGG
-378 GAGDNMGGGAPGG
+378 GPGGDMGGGAPGG
-391 AAQDGEAPSGDKP
+391 NKPSGEASSGEAPSGDKP
-404 SGGKPSGDKPSG
+404 SGEAPSGDTSSG
-416 DKPSGDATSGD
+416 SGSNGD
-427 ATGGDTTSED
+427 SF
-437 TSGGNLKG
+437 
-445 GDGSDESV
+445 GSD
-453 SGSASG
+453 SG

-466 PDRPDG
+466 PDKPDG

-485 DNTGGQTAQTPPDKP
+485 DNAGSQTSQTPPDKS
-500 GTDTSDAQQSD
+500 GKDTSDGQQFD
-511 KNSQSKDIAD
+511 KNSQSKDAAD
-521 NTTASGASS
+521 STTASGASS
-530 DTGSEAAS
+530 DTDSETAS
-538 STSSDTD
+538 GASSDTD
-545 SEAASSTSSDTDS
+545 SETASG
-558 EAASSTS
+558 TS

-592 SADDAFHSNSDV
+592 SADDSFHSNSDV

-639 EGLEGLNITIN
+639 EGLEGLNVTIN
-650 DGKIDIAASDDGM
+650 DGKIDITASDDGI
-663 NAAGGNDAS
+663 NAAGGNDQS

-681 FKGMQAPDAAQKSND
+681 FKGMQAPDAQKSD
-696 TSDNTSDNT
+696 SASDSTSDSTSDNT
-705 QKPNDTSDTAQTTG
+705 QKSDDTSDTAQTTG
-719 NITVA
+719 NIVVA
-724 AQKSDSASDTAQ
+724 AQKSDDASDTVQ
-736 TTGNITV
+736 DTGNITV

-749 STSDTA
+749 TSQDTDA
-755 QTTGNIT
+755 
-762 VASQKSDNISV
+762 ASE
-773 ASQDEM
+773 DEM
-779 WMVING
+779 WMGING

-876 ADGNEII
+876 TDGNEII
-883 SYTAKKKYD
+883 SYTAQKQYD
-892 CVIISTADMKEGQT
+892 CVIISTADLKAGQT
-906 YTLSASGNE
+906 YTLSASESE

>member
-14 KLYGIIGA
+14 KLYGVIGA

-32 CSTVKNSGTEITAD
+32 CSTVKNSGTEISAA
-46 QTSAGLADG
+46 QTSAGLADEA
-55 TTVNGIYSYDD
+55 TVNGIYSYDD

-78 ESSAVKINLADDST
+78 ESNAIKINLADDST
-92 TVTVGDDTEADASEA
+92 TVTVGDDTETDVSKA
-107 DETKADDSETDGTKD
+107 DETKADDSK
-122 GGVETDETKAD
+122 TDETKAD
-133 ESETD
+133 ESET
-138 GTKADESVTNET
+138 NET
-150 ETASSGVSISGNIIT
+150 ENAASGVYISGNIIT
-165 ITKEGTYVF
+165 ITKEGTYVL

-189 AKVQLVLDNADI
+189 AEVQLVLDNADI

-210 VKNADKTFITLAEG
+210 VKNAEKTFITLAEG

-279 VGGICNITAKAHAL
+279 VGGTYNITAENHAL
-293 SGKDSVRIAAGT
+293 SGKDSVRIADGT

-365 ENATKT
+365 ENVTKT
-371 HKDIPGG
+371 HNDIPGG
-378 GAGDNMGGGAPGG
+378 GTRDNMGGGAPGG

-404 SGGKPSGDKPSG
+404 SG
-416 DKPSGDATSGD
+416 
-427 ATGGDTTSED
+427 
-437 TSGGNLKG
+437 
-445 GDGSDESV
+445 DGSDKSD

-472 DSFDGSRPDEKAS
+472 DSFDGSRPDEKVS

-500 GTDTSDAQQSD
+500 GTDTSDGQKSH
-511 KNSQSKDIAD
+511 KNSQSKDISD
-521 NTTASGASS
+521 NTTASSASS
-530 DTGSEAAS
+530 DTGSESSSSASPDADSENNS
-538 STSSDTD
+538 STSSD
-545 SEAASSTSSDTDS
+545 A
-558 EAASSTS
+558 
-565 SDTDSTSTKGIKS
+565 DSTSTKGIKS

-592 SADDAFHSNSDV
+592 SADDSFHSNSDA

-617 DGMHADSALLVN
+617 DGIHADSALLVN

-650 DGKIDIAASDDGM
+650 DGKIDITASDDGM

-672 GFGGMGGDG
+672 GFGGRGGDG
-681 FKGMQAPDAAQKSND
+681 FKGMQAPDSARKSND
-696 TSDNTSDNT
+696 TSDNT
-705 QKPNDTSDTAQTTG
+705 QKSNDTSDTAQTTG

-724 AQKSDSASDTAQ
+724 AQKQDNISDTAQ

-749 STSDTA
+749 NTL
-755 QTTGNIT
+755 
-762 VASQKSDNISV
+762 VASQDTDAASD
-773 ASQDEM
+773 DEM

-819 NSAIDYGEKSSFY
+819 NSAIDYGEKSSFN

-869 GDVTLKD
+869 GDVILKD

-883 SYTAKKKYD
+883 SYTVQKKYD
-892 CVIISTADMKEGQT
+892 CVIISTADLKAGQT

>member
-32 CSTVKNSGTEITAD
+32 CSTVKNSGTEISAA

-78 ESSAVKINLADDST
+78 ESSAVKINLADDSS

-107 DETKADDSETDGTKD
+107 DETKADDSE
-122 GGVETDETKAD
+122 
-133 ESETD
+133 
-138 GTKADESVTNET
+138 TNET

-279 VGGICNITAKAHAL
+279 VGGTCNITAKTHAL

-355 DFDITAGDGA
+355 DFDITAGGGA

-371 HKDIPGG
+371 NNDMPGG
-378 GAGDNMGGGAPGG
+378 GTGGNMGGGAPGG
-391 AAQDGEAPSGDKP
+391 VAQDGEAPSGDKP
-404 SGGKPSGDKPSG
+404 SGGKPSGDKTSG
-416 DKPSGDATSGD
+416 DKTSGDKTSGDATSGD

-485 DNTGGQTAQTPPDKP
+485 DNTGGQTAQTPPDKS
-500 GTDTSDAQQSD
+500 GKDTSDGQQSD

-521 NTTASGASS
+521 NTTASSAPS
-530 DTGSEAAS
+530 DTGSETAS

-545 SEAASSTSSDTDS
+545 SEND
-558 EAASSTS
+558 SSTS

-578 DGALYVNGGTFTIN
+578 NGALYVNGGIFTIN
-592 SADDAFHSNSDV
+592 SADDSFHSNSDA

-650 DGKIDIAASDDGM
+650 DGKIEITASDDGM

-672 GFGGMGGDG
+672 GFGGRGGDG
-681 FKGMQAPDAAQKSND
+681 FKGMQAPDAAQKPD
-696 TSDNTSDNT
+696 DTSDNT

-773 ASQDEM
+773 ASQDTDAASDDEM

-785 GYVHVLAGGDGL
+785 GYVHVLADGDGL

-803 TINGGE
+803 TKNGGE

-876 ADGNEII
+876 TDGNEII
-883 SYTAKKKYD
+883 SYTAQKKFD
-892 CVIISTADMKEGQT
+892 CVIISTADLQAGQT
-906 YTLSASGNE
+906 YTLSASGSE

>member
-32 CSTVKNSGTEITAD
+32 CSTVKNSGTEISAA

-55 TTVNGIYSYDD
+55 ATVNGIYSYDD

-78 ESSAVKINLADDST
+78 ESNAVKINLADDST
-92 TVTVGDDTEADASEA
+92 TVTVGDDTEADASEP
-107 DETKADDSETDGTKD
+107 
-122 GGVETDETKAD
+122 DETKAD
-133 ESETD
+133 ETQADESETD
-138 GTKADESVTNET
+138 ETKDGGAETDETKADESVTNET

-165 ITKEGTYVF
+165 ITKEGTYVL

-210 VKNADKTFITLAEG
+210 VKNVDKAFITLAEG

-269 GIVSKDDLKL
+269 GIVSKDDLKF
-279 VGGICNITAKAHAL
+279 VGGTSNITAKNHAL

-355 DFDITAGDGA
+355 DFDITAGGGS

-371 HKDIPGG
+371 HNDIPGG
-378 GAGDNMGGGAPGG
+378 GTGGKMGGGAPGG
-391 AAQDGEAPSGDKP
+391 DKP
-404 SGGKPSGDKPSG
+404 SGEAS
-416 DKPSGDATSGD
+416 
-427 ATGGDTTSED
+427 
-437 TSGGNLKG
+437 SGGPS
-445 GDGSDESV
+445 SDSD
-453 SGSASG
+453 SG

-466 PDRPDG
+466 PDKPDG

-485 DNTGGQTAQTPPDKP
+485 DNAGSQTSQTPPDKS
-500 GTDTSDAQQSD
+500 GKDTSDGQQSD

-521 NTTASGASS
+521 NTTASSASS
-530 DTGSEAAS
+530 DTGSESAS
-538 STSSDTD
+538 SASPDAD
-545 SEAASSTSSDTDS
+545 SENN
-558 EAASSTS
+558 SSTS

-578 DGALYVNGGTFTIN
+578 DGALYVNGGTFNIN
-592 SADDAFHSNSDV
+592 SADDSFHSNSDV
-604 TINDGTYTISSGD
+604 TINDGTYNISSGD
-617 DGMHADSALLVN
+617 DGIHADSALLVN

-650 DGKIDIAASDDGM
+650 DGKIDITASDDGM

-672 GFGGMGGDG
+672 GFGGRGGDG
-681 FKGMQAPDAAQKSND
+681 FKGMQAPD
-696 TSDNTSDNT
+696 
-705 QKPNDTSDTAQTTG
+705 
-719 NITVA
+719 A

-749 STSDTA
+749 NT
-755 QTTGNIT
+755 
-762 VASQKSDNISV
+762 SV
-773 ASQDEM
+773 ASQDTDTASDDEM

-857 VAFVKLDSQADA
+857 AAFVKLDSQADA

-883 SYTAKKKYD
+883 SYTVQKKYD
-892 CVIISTADMKEGQT
+892 CVIISTADLKAGQI

>member
-32 CSTVKNSGTEITAD
+32 CSTVKNSGTEISAA

-55 TTVNGIYSYDD
+55 ATVNGIYSYDD

-78 ESSAVKINLADDST
+78 ESSAVKINLADDSS

-107 DETKADDSETDGTKD
+107 DETKADDSE
-122 GGVETDETKAD
+122 
-133 ESETD
+133 
-138 GTKADESVTNET
+138 TNET

-174 SGALSEGQIVVDADS
+174 SGALSEGQIIVDADS
-189 AKVQLVLDNADI
+189 AKVQLVLDNADV
-201 TCASSAAIY
+201 TSASSAAIY

-279 VGGICNITAKAHAL
+279 VGGTYNITAENHAL
-293 SGKDSVRIAAGT
+293 SGKDSVRIADGT

-355 DFDITAGDGA
+355 DFGITAGDGA

-371 HKDIPGG
+371 NNDMPGG
-378 GAGDNMGGGAPGG
+378 GTRDNMGGGAPGG
-391 AAQDGEAPSGDKP
+391 VAQDGEAPSGDKP

-416 DKPSGDATSGD
+416 DATSGD
-427 ATGGDTTSED
+427 ATSGDTTSED

-472 DSFDGSRPDEKAS
+472 DSFDGSRPDGKAS
-485 DNTGGQTAQTPPDKP
+485 DNTGGQTAQTPPDKS
-500 GTDTSDAQQSD
+500 GKDTSDGQQSD

-521 NTTASGASS
+521 NTTASSAPS
-530 DTGSEAAS
+530 DTGSE
-538 STSSDTD
+538 T
-545 SEAASSTSSDTDS
+545 ASSTSSDTDS

-663 NAAGGNDAS
+663 NAAGGNDQS

-681 FKGMQAPDAAQKSND
+681 FKGMQAPDAAQKSDD
-696 TSDNTSDNT
+696 TSENT
-705 QKPNDTSDTAQTTG
+705 QKSDDSSDTAQTTGSITVAAQKQDNTSDTAQTTG

-724 AQKSDSASDTAQ
+724 AQKSD
-736 TTGNITV
+736 
-743 AAQKSD
+743 
-749 STSDTA
+749 
-755 QTTGNIT
+755 
-762 VASQKSDNISV
+762 NISV
-773 ASQDEM
+773 ASQDTDAASEDEM

-850 SSDSKQQ
+850 SSESKQQ
-857 VAFVKLDSQADA
+857 AAFVKLDSQADA
-869 GDVTLKD
+869 GDVILKD

-883 SYTAKKKYD
+883 SYTAQKKYD
-892 CVIISTADMKEGQT
+892 CVIISTAALKAGKT
-906 YTLSASGNE
+906 YTLSASGSE

>member
-32 CSTVKNSGTEITAD
+32 CSTVKNSGTEISAA

-55 TTVNGIYSYDD
+55 ATVNGIYSYDD

-78 ESSAVKINLADDST
+78 ESNAVKINLADDST
-92 TVTVGDDTEADASEA
+92 TVTVGDNTETDASKSEETRA
-107 DETKADDSETDGTKD
+107 DESKTDETKD
-122 GGVETDETKAD
+122 GGAETDETEAD

-165 ITKEGTYVF
+165 ITKEGTYVL

-279 VGGICNITAKAHAL
+279 VGGTCNITAKNHAL

-321 DDEKGF
+321 EEEKGF

-355 DFDITAGDGA
+355 DFDITSGGGA

-371 HKDIPGG
+371 NNEMPGG
-378 GAGDNMGGGAPGG
+378 GTGGNMGGGAPGG
-391 AAQDGEAPSGDKP
+391 DKPSGEAPSGEAP
-404 SGGKPSGDKPSG
+404 SGGPS
-416 DKPSGDATSGD
+416 
-427 ATGGDTTSED
+427 
-437 TSGGNLKG
+437 
-445 GDGSDESV
+445 SDSD
-453 SGSASG
+453 SG

-466 PDRPDG
+466 PDKPDG

-485 DNTGGQTAQTPPDKP
+485 DNAGSQTSQTPPDKS
-500 GTDTSDAQQSD
+500 GKDTSDGQQSD
-511 KNSQSKDIAD
+511 KNSQSKDAAD
-521 NTTASGASS
+521 STTASGASS
-530 DTGSEAAS
+530 DTGSESAS
-538 STSSDTD
+538 SASPDAD
-545 SEAASSTSSDTDS
+545 SENN
-558 EAASSTS
+558 SSTS

-578 DGALYVNGGTFTIN
+578 DGALYVNGGTFNIN
-592 SADDAFHSNSDV
+592 SADDSFHSNSDV

-650 DGKIDIAASDDGM
+650 DGKIDITASDDGM

-672 GFGGMGGDG
+672 GFGGRGGDG
-681 FKGMQAPDAAQKSND
+681 FKGMQAPDAAQKPDD
-696 TSDNTSDNT
+696 TSDNT
-705 QKPNDTSDTAQTTG
+705 QEPNDTSDTAQTTG

-724 AQKSDSASDTAQ
+724 AQKQD
-736 TTGNITV
+736 N
-743 AAQKSD
+743 
-749 STSDTA
+749 TSDTA
-755 QTTGNIT
+755 QNTDT
-762 VASQKSDNISV
+762 ASD
-773 ASQDEM
+773 DEM

-850 SSDSKQQ
+850 STDSKQQ
-857 VAFVKLDSQADA
+857 VAFVKLDSQVDA
-869 GDVTLKD
+869 GDVILKD

-883 SYTAKKKYD
+883 SYTVQKKYD
-892 CVIISTADMKEGQT
+892 CVIISTADLKAGQI

>member
-22 AVIMAMSVTA
+22 AVIMAMSVTV
-32 CSTVKNSGTEITAD
+32 CSTVKNSGTEISAA

-55 TTVNGIYSYDD
+55 ATVNGIYSYDD

-92 TVTVGDDTEADASEA
+92 TVTVGDDTETDASKA
-107 DETKADDSETDGTKD
+107 DETKADDSETD
-122 GGVETDETKAD
+122 ETKAD
-133 ESETD
+133 ESET
-138 GTKADESVTNET
+138 NET
-150 ETASSGVSISGNIIT
+150 ENAASGVYISGNIIT
-165 ITKEGTYVF
+165 ITKEGTYVL
-174 SGALSEGQIVVDADS
+174 SGALSEGQIIVDADS

-210 VKNADKTFITLAEG
+210 VKNAEKTFITLAEG

-279 VGGICNITAKAHAL
+279 VGGTYNITAENHAI
-293 SGKDSVRIAAGT
+293 SGKDSVRIADGT

-321 DDEKGF
+321 DDDKGF

-350 QIDDG
+350 QIDEG

-371 HKDIPGG
+371 HNDIPGG
-378 GAGDNMGGGAPGG
+378 GTRDNMGGGASGG
-391 AAQDGEAPSGDKP
+391 AAQAGEAPSGDKP
-404 SGGKPSGDKPSG
+404 SG
-416 DKPSGDATSGD
+416 
-427 ATGGDTTSED
+427 
-437 TSGGNLKG
+437 
-445 GDGSDESV
+445 DGSDKSD

-472 DSFDGSRPDEKAS
+472 DSFDGSRPDEKTS

-500 GTDTSDAQQSD
+500 GTDTSDGQKSD

-521 NTTASGASS
+521 NTTASSASS
-530 DTGSEAAS
+530 DTGSESSSSTSPDADSENNS
-538 STSSDTD
+538 STSSD
-545 SEAASSTSSDTDS
+545 A
-558 EAASSTS
+558 
-565 SDTDSTSTKGIKS
+565 DSTSTKGIKS

-592 SADDAFHSNSDV
+592 SADDSFHSNSDA

-617 DGMHADSALLVN
+617 DGIHADSALLVN

-650 DGKIDIAASDDGM
+650 DGKIDITASDDGM

-672 GFGGMGGDG
+672 GFGGRGGDG
-681 FKGMQAPDAAQKSND
+681 FKGMQAPDSAQKSND
-696 TSDNTSDNT
+696 TSDNTQKSD
-705 QKPNDTSDTAQTTG
+705 DTSDTAQTTG

-724 AQKSDSASDTAQ
+724 AQKQDNISDTAQ

-749 STSDTA
+749 NTL
-755 QTTGNIT
+755 
-762 VASQKSDNISV
+762 VASQDTDAASD
-773 ASQDEM
+773 DEM

-819 NSAIDYGEKSSFY
+819 NSAIDYGEKSSFN

-869 GDVTLKD
+869 GDVILKD

-883 SYTAKKKYD
+883 SYTVQKKYD
-892 CVIISTADMKEGQT
+892 CVIISTADLKAGQT

>member
-107 DETKADDSETDGTKD
+107 DETKADDSKADETEADDSKADETKAD
-122 GGVETDETKAD
+122 DSKADETEADDSKTDETKAD
-133 ESETD
+133 KSE
-138 GTKADESVTNET
+138 TNET

-279 VGGICNITAKAHAL
+279 VGGTCNITAKNHAL

-371 HKDIPGG
+371 YNDMPGG
-378 GAGDNMGGGAPGG
+378 GTRDNMGGGAPGG
-391 AAQDGEAPSGDKP
+391 DKPSGEAPSGEAP
-404 SGGKPSGDKPSG
+404 SGGPS
-416 DKPSGDATSGD
+416 
-427 ATGGDTTSED
+427 
-437 TSGGNLKG
+437 
-445 GDGSDESV
+445 SDSD
-453 SGSASG
+453 SG

-466 PDRPDG
+466 PDKPDG

-485 DNTGGQTAQTPPDKP
+485 DNAGSQTSQTPPDKS
-500 GTDTSDAQQSD
+500 GKDTSDGQQSD
-511 KNSQSKDIAD
+511 KNSQSKDAAD
-521 NTTASGASS
+521 STTASGA
-530 DTGSEAAS
+530 
-538 STSSDTD
+538 SSDTD
-545 SEAASSTSSDTDS
+545 SEAASS
-558 EAASSTS
+558 AL

-578 DGALYVNGGTFTIN
+578 NGALYVNGGIFTIN
-592 SADDAFHSNSDV
+592 SADDSFHSNSDA

-650 DGKIDIAASDDGM
+650 DGKIEITASDDGM

-672 GFGGMGGDG
+672 GFGGRGGDG
-681 FKGMQAPDAAQKSND
+681 FKGMQAPDAAQKPDD

-736 TTGNITV
+736 TIGNITV

-773 ASQDEM
+773 ASQDTDAASDDEM

-785 GYVHVLAGGDGL
+785 GYVHVLADGDGL

-876 ADGNEII
+876 TDGNEII
-883 SYTAKKKYD
+883 SYTAQKKYD
-892 CVIISTADMKEGQT
+892 CVIISTADLQAGQT
-906 YTLSASGNE
+906 YTLSASGSE

>member
-32 CSTVKNSGTEITAD
+32 CSTVKNSGTEISATKNA
-46 QTSAGLADG
+46 AGLAD
-55 TTVNGIYSYDD
+55 TATVNGIYSYDD
-66 MFTERD
+66 MFTESD

-92 TVTVGDDTEADASEA
+92 TVTVGDNTETDASKSEETRA
-107 DETKADDSETDGTKD
+107 DESKTDETKD
-122 GGVETDETKAD
+122 GGAETDETKAD
-133 ESETD
+133 ESET
-138 GTKADESVTNET
+138 NET
-150 ETASSGVSISGNIIT
+150 ENAASGVSISGNIIT
-165 ITKEGTYVF
+165 ITKEGTYVL
-174 SGALSEGQIVVDADS
+174 SGALSEGQIVVDVDS

-210 VKNADKTFITLAEG
+210 VKNADKAFITLAEG

-279 VGGICNITAKAHAL
+279 VGGTCNITAKNHAL
-293 SGKDSVRIAAGT
+293 SGKDSVRIADGT

-365 ENATKT
+365 ENVTKT
-371 HKDIPGG
+371 HNDMLGGGPGG
-378 GAGDNMGGGAPGG
+378 DMR
-391 AAQDGEAPSGDKP
+391 
-404 SGGKPSGDKPSG
+404 
-416 DKPSGDATSGD
+416 
-427 ATGGDTTSED
+427 
-437 TSGGNLKG
+437 GGNSKG
-445 GDGSDESV
+445 GDGSDGSV
-453 SGSASG
+453 SGSASD
-459 KQTGQTP
+459 KQSGQTP
-466 PDRPDG
+466 PDRPDSG
-472 DSFDGSRPDEKAS
+472 SSDGSRPDEKAS

-500 GTDTSDAQQSD
+500 GTDTSDGQQSD
-511 KNSQSKDIAD
+511 KNSQSKDVAD
-521 NTTASGASS
+521 STTASSASS
-530 DTGSEAAS
+530 DTGSESASSTLSDADSENDS
-538 STSSDTD
+538 STSSD
-545 SEAASSTSSDTDS
+545 A
-558 EAASSTS
+558 
-565 SDTDSTSTKGIKS
+565 DSTSTKGIKS
-578 DGALYVNGGTFTIN
+578 DGALYVNGGTFNIN
-592 SADDAFHSNSDV
+592 SADDSFHSNSDV

-617 DGMHADSALLVN
+617 DGIHADSALLVN

-650 DGKIDIAASDDGM
+650 DGKIDITASDDGM
-663 NAAGGNDAS
+663 NAAGGNDES
-672 GFGGMGGDG
+672 GFGGRGGDG
-681 FKGMQAPDAAQKSND
+681 FKGMQAPDAAQKSDD
-696 TSDNTSDNT
+696 TSENT
-705 QKPNDTSDTAQTTG
+705 QKSDDSSDIAQNTDTA
-719 NITVA
+719 
-724 AQKSDSASDTAQ
+724 SD
-736 TTGNITV
+736 
-743 AAQKSD
+743 
-749 STSDTA
+749 
-755 QTTGNIT
+755 
-762 VASQKSDNISV
+762 
-773 ASQDEM
+773 DEM

-857 VAFVKLDSQADA
+857 VAFVKLDSQVDA
-869 GDVTLKD
+869 GDVILKD

-883 SYTAKKKYD
+883 SYTVQKKYD
-892 CVIISTADMKEGQT
+892 CVIISTADLQAGQT
-906 YTLSASGNE
+906 YILSASGNE

>member
-1 MSYRKIT
+1 MSYRKVK

-46 QTSAGLADG
+46 QTSAG

-92 TVTVGDDTEADASEA
+92 TVTVGDDTEADASET
-107 DETKADDSETDGTKD
+107 DETKADETQ
-122 GGVETDETKAD
+122 AD

-138 GTKADESVTNET
+138 GTKADKSETNET
-150 ETASSGVSISGNIIT
+150 KAASSGVSISGNIIT
-165 ITKEGTYVF
+165 ISKEGTYVL

-189 AKVQLVLDNADI
+189 AKVQLVLDNVDI

-210 VKNADKTFITLAEG
+210 VKNADKTFITLAED

-279 VGGICNITAKAHAL
+279 VSGTCNITAKTHAL

-355 DFDITAGDGA
+355 DFDITAGCGA

-371 HKDIPGG
+371 HNDMPGG
-378 GAGDNMGGGAPGG
+378 DPGGDMGGGAPGG
-391 AAQDGEAPSGDKP
+391 YKPSGEAPSGDKP
-404 SGGKPSGDKPSG
+404 SGEAPSGEAPSG
-416 DKPSGDATSGD
+416 SGSNGD
-427 ATGGDTTSED
+427 SA
-437 TSGGNLKG
+437 
-445 GDGSDESV
+445 GSD
-453 SGSASG
+453 SG

-466 PDRPDG
+466 PDKPDG
-472 DSFDGSRPDEKAS
+472 DSFDGSRPDQKAS
-485 DNTGGQTAQTPPDKP
+485 DNADSQTSQTPPDKS
-500 GTDTSDAQQSD
+500 GKDTSDGQQSD
-511 KNSQSKDIAD
+511 KKSQSKDTAD
-521 NTTASGASS
+521 STTASSASS
-530 DTGSEAAS
+530 DTGSKSASSTSLDDDSENASSTSSDADSTNAS

-545 SEAASSTSSDTDS
+545 T
-558 EAASSTS
+558 
-565 SDTDSTSTKGIKS
+565 TSTKGIKS

-592 SADDAFHSNSDV
+592 SADDSFHSNSDV

-650 DGKIDIAASDDGM
+650 DGKIDINASDDGM
-663 NAAGGNDAS
+663 NAAGGNDQS

-681 FKGMQAPDAAQKSND
+681 FKGMQAPNSAPDAAQKSD
-696 TSDNTSDNT
+696 STSDSTSDNT
-705 QKPNDTSDTAQTTG
+705 QKSDSTSDSTSDNAQKSDDTSDTAQTIG

-724 AQKSDSASDTAQ
+724 AQKSDDASDTAQ
-736 TTGNITV
+736 DTD
-743 AAQKSD
+743 AASE
-749 STSDTA
+749 
-755 QTTGNIT
+755 
-762 VASQKSDNISV
+762 
-773 ASQDEM
+773 DEM

-857 VAFVKLDSQADA
+857 IAFVKLDSQADA
-869 GDVTLKD
+869 GDVILKD

-883 SYTAKKKYD
+883 SYTAQKKYD
-892 CVIISTADMKEGQT
+892 CVIISTADLKAGQT
-906 YTLSASGNE
+906 YTLSASGSE

>member
-1 MSYRKIT
+1 MSYRKVK

-46 QTSAGLADG
+46 QTSAGA
-55 TTVNGIYSYDD
+55 TVNGIYSYDD

-92 TVTVGDDTEADASEA
+92 TVTVGDDTEADASEI
-107 DETKADDSETDGTKD
+107 DETKADETQ
-122 GGVETDETKAD
+122 AD

-138 GTKADESVTNET
+138 GTKADKSETNET
-150 ETASSGVSISGNIIT
+150 KAASSGVSISGNIIT
-165 ITKEGTYVF
+165 ISKEGTYVL
-174 SGALSEGQIVVDADS
+174 SGALLEGQIVVDADS
-189 AKVQLVLDNADI
+189 AKVQLVLDNIDI

-210 VKNADKTFITLAEG
+210 VKNADKTFITLAED

-279 VGGICNITAKAHAL
+279 VSGTYNITAKNHAL

-355 DFDITAGDGA
+355 DFEITAGGGA

-371 HKDIPGG
+371 HNDMPGG
-378 GAGDNMGGGAPGG
+378 DPGGDMGGGAPGG
-391 AAQDGEAPSGDKP
+391 DKPSGEAPSGDKP
-404 SGGKPSGDKPSG
+404 SGEASSGDK
-416 DKPSGDATSGD
+416 TSGE
-427 ATGGDTTSED
+427 ASSGSGSNGDSA
-437 TSGGNLKG
+437 
-445 GDGSDESV
+445 GSD
-453 SGSASG
+453 SG

-466 PDRPDG
+466 PDKPSG
-472 DSFDGSRPDEKAS
+472 DSFDGSRPEQKAS
-485 DNTGGQTAQTPPDKP
+485 DNADSQTSQTPQDKS
-500 GTDTSDAQQSD
+500 GKDTSDGQQFD
-511 KNSQSKDIAD
+511 KNSQSKDAAD
-521 NTTASGASS
+521 STTASGASS
-530 DTGSEAAS
+530 DTDSETAS
-538 STSSDTD
+538 DTSSDTG
-545 SEAASSTSSDTDS
+545 S

-592 SADDAFHSNSDV
+592 SADDSFHSNSDV

-639 EGLEGLNITIN
+639 EGLEGLNVTIN
-650 DGKIDIAASDDGM
+650 DGKIDITASDDGI
-663 NAAGGNDAS
+663 NAAGGNDQS

-681 FKGMQAPDAAQKSND
+681 FKGMQAPDAQKSD
-696 TSDNTSDNT
+696 SASDSTSDNT
-705 QKPNDTSDTAQTTG
+705 QKSDDTSDTAQTTG
-719 NITVA
+719 NIAVA
-724 AQKSDSASDTAQ
+724 AQKSDSSSDTSQ
-736 TTGNITV
+736 DT
-743 AAQKSD
+743 
-749 STSDTA
+749 DTA
-755 QTTGNIT
+755 
-762 VASQKSDNISV
+762 SE
-773 ASQDEM
+773 DEM

-857 VAFVKLDSQADA
+857 VVFVKLDSQADA
-869 GDVTLKD
+869 GDVILKD

-883 SYTAKKKYD
+883 SYTAQKKYD
-892 CVIISTADMKEGQT
+892 CVIISMADLKAGQT
-906 YTLSASGNE
+906 YTLSASGSE

>member
-32 CSTVKNSGTEITAD
+32 CSTVKNSGTEISAA

-55 TTVNGIYSYDD
+55 ATVNGIYSYDD

-78 ESSAVKINLADDST
+78 ESSAVKINLADDSS

-107 DETKADDSETDGTKD
+107 DETKADDSETDGTKAD
-122 GGVETDETKAD
+122 DSKADETKADDSKADETEADDSKTDETKAD
-133 ESETD
+133 ESET
-138 GTKADESVTNET
+138 NET
-150 ETASSGVSISGNIIT
+150 EIASSGVSISGNIIT

-210 VKNADKTFITLAEG
+210 IKNADKTFITLAEG

-233 EYEAIDDNNI
+233 EYEAIDDHNI

-279 VGGICNITAKAHAL
+279 VGGTCNITAKNHAL

-355 DFDITAGDGA
+355 DFDITAGGGA

-371 HKDIPGG
+371 YNDMPGG
-378 GAGDNMGGGAPGG
+378 GTRDNMGGGAPGG
-391 AAQDGEAPSGDKP
+391 DKLSGEAPSGGP
-404 SGGKPSGDKPSG
+404 S
-416 DKPSGDATSGD
+416 
-427 ATGGDTTSED
+427 
-437 TSGGNLKG
+437 
-445 GDGSDESV
+445 SDSD
-453 SGSASG
+453 SG

-466 PDRPDG
+466 PDKPDG

-485 DNTGGQTAQTPPDKP
+485 DNAGNQTSQTPPDKS
-500 GTDTSDAQQSD
+500 GKDTSDGQQSD
-511 KNSQSKDIAD
+511 KNSQSKDAAD
-521 NTTASGASS
+521 STTASGA
-530 DTGSEAAS
+530 
-538 STSSDTD
+538 
-545 SEAASSTSSDTDS
+545 SSDTDS

-663 NAAGGNDAS
+663 NAAGGNDQS
-672 GFGGMGGDG
+672 GFGGRGGDG
-681 FKGMQAPDAAQKSND
+681 FKGMQAPDAAQRPDD

-736 TTGNITV
+736 DTD
-743 AAQKSD
+743 AASE
-749 STSDTA
+749 
-755 QTTGNIT
+755 
-762 VASQKSDNISV
+762 
-773 ASQDEM
+773 DEM

-850 SSDSKQQ
+850 SSESKQQ

-876 ADGNEII
+876 TDGNEII
-883 SYTAKKKYD
+883 SYTAQKKFD
-892 CVIISTADMKEGQT
+892 CVIISTADLQAGQT
-906 YTLSASGNE
+906 YTLSASGSE

>member
-1 MSYRKIT
+1 MSYRKII

-32 CSTVKNSGTEITAD
+32 CSTVKNSGTEISAD
-46 QTSAGLADG
+46 QTSAALADG
-55 TTVNGIYSYDD
+55 TSVKGIYSYDD

-92 TVTVGDDTEADASEA
+92 TVTVGDDTEADVSET
-107 DETKADDSETDGTKD
+107 DETKADDSETD
-122 GGVETDETKAD
+122 ETKAGD
-133 ESETD
+133 SETD
-138 GTKADESVTNET
+138 KTKADTSETNET
-150 ETASSGVSISGNIIT
+150 KVASSGVSISGNIIT
-165 ITKEGTYVF
+165 ISKEGTYVL

-189 AKVQLVLDNADI
+189 AKVQLVLDNVDI

-210 VKNADKTFITLAEG
+210 IKSADKTFITLAED

-233 EYEAIDDNNI
+233 EYEAIDENNI

-279 VGGICNITAKAHAL
+279 VSGTCNITAKKHAL

-355 DFDITAGDGA
+355 DFEITAGGGS

-371 HKDIPGG
+371 HNDMPGG
-378 GAGDNMGGGAPGG
+378 GPGGDMGGGAPS
-391 AAQDGEAPSGDKP
+391 GEAPSGDKP
-404 SGGKPSGDKPSG
+404 SGEAPSGGPSSDG
-416 DKPSGDATSGD
+416 D
-427 ATGGDTTSED
+427 
-437 TSGGNLKG
+437 
-445 GDGSDESV
+445 
-453 SGSASG
+453 SG

-466 PDRPDG
+466 PDKPDG

-485 DNTGGQTAQTPPDKP
+485 DNADSQTSQTPPDKS
-500 GTDTSDAQQSD
+500 GKDTSDGQQFD
-511 KNSQSKDIAD
+511 KNSQSKDAAD
-521 NTTASGASS
+521 STTASGASSDTDSEAASGTSS

-538 STSSDTD
+538 SASYDTD
-545 SEAASSTSSDTDS
+545 T
-558 EAASSTS
+558 
-565 SDTDSTSTKGIKS
+565 TSTKGIKS

-592 SADDAFHSNSDV
+592 SADDSFHSNSDV

-639 EGLEGLNITIN
+639 EGLEGLNVTIN
-650 DGKIDIAASDDGM
+650 DGKIDITASDDGM
-663 NAAGGNDAS
+663 NAAGGNDQS

-681 FKGMQAPDAAQKSND
+681 FKGMQAPNSAPD
-696 TSDNTSDNT
+696 
-705 QKPNDTSDTAQTTG
+705 
-719 NITVA
+719 A
-724 AQKSDSASDTAQ
+724 AQKSDSASDSTSDNTQKSDDTSDTAQ

-749 STSDTA
+749 STSDKAQDTDTA
-755 QTTGNIT
+755 
-762 VASQKSDNISV
+762 SE
-773 ASQDEM
+773 DEM

-857 VAFVKLDSQADA
+857 VVFVKLDSQADA
-869 GDVTLKD
+869 GDVILKD

-883 SYTAKKKYD
+883 SYTAQKKYD
-892 CVIISTADMKEGQT
+892 CVIISMADLKAGQT
-906 YTLSASGNE
+906 YTLSASGSE

>member
-32 CSTVKNSGTEITAD
+32 CSTVKNSGTEISAA

-55 TTVNGIYSYDD
+55 ATVNGIYSYDD

-78 ESSAVKINLADDST
+78 ESNAVKINLADDST
-92 TVTVGDDTEADASEA
+92 TVTVGDDTEADASE
-107 DETKADDSETDGTKD
+107 S
-122 GGVETDETKAD
+122 DETKAD
-133 ESETD
+133 ETQADESETD
-138 GTKADESVTNET
+138 ETKDGGAETDETKADESVTNET

-165 ITKEGTYVF
+165 ITKEGTYVL

-210 VKNADKTFITLAEG
+210 VKNVDKAFITLAEG

-279 VGGICNITAKAHAL
+279 VGGTSNITAKNHAL

-355 DFDITAGDGA
+355 DFDITAGGGS

-371 HKDIPGG
+371 HNDILGG
-378 GAGDNMGGGAPGG
+378 GTGGKMGGGAPGG
-391 AAQDGEAPSGDKP
+391 DKP
-404 SGGKPSGDKPSG
+404 SGEAS
-416 DKPSGDATSGD
+416 
-427 ATGGDTTSED
+427 
-437 TSGGNLKG
+437 SGGPS
-445 GDGSDESV
+445 SDSD
-453 SGSASG
+453 SG
-459 KQTGQTP
+459 KQSGQTP
-466 PDRPDG
+466 PDKPDG

-485 DNTGGQTAQTPPDKP
+485 DNAGSQTAQTPPDKP
-500 GTDTSDAQQSD
+500 GTDTSDGQQSD
-511 KNSQSKDIAD
+511 KNSQSKDAAD
-521 NTTASGASS
+521 STTASGASS
-530 DTGSEAAS
+530 DTGSESAS
-538 STSSDTD
+538 FTLSDADSENDSSISSD
-545 SEAASSTSSDTDS
+545 A
-558 EAASSTS
+558 
-565 SDTDSTSTKGIKS
+565 DSTSTKGIKS

-592 SADDAFHSNSDV
+592 SADDSFHSNSDV

-617 DGMHADSALLVN
+617 DGIHADSALLVN

-650 DGKIDIAASDDGM
+650 DGKIDITASDDGM

-672 GFGGMGGDG
+672 GFGGRGGDG
-681 FKGMQAPDAAQKSND
+681 FKGMQAPDAAQKPDD
-696 TSDNTSDNT
+696 TSENT

-724 AQKSDSASDTAQ
+724 AQKSDNT
-736 TTGNITV
+736 
-743 AAQKSD
+743 
-749 STSDTA
+749 
-755 QTTGNIT
+755 
-762 VASQKSDNISV
+762 SV
-773 ASQDEM
+773 ASQDTDIASDDEM

-850 SSDSKQQ
+850 STDSKQQ
-857 VAFVKLDSQADA
+857 VAFVKLDSQVDA
-869 GDVTLKD
+869 GDVILKD

-883 SYTAKKKYD
+883 SYTVQKKYD
-892 CVIISTADMKEGQT
+892 CVIISTADLKAGQI

>member
-32 CSTVKNSGTEITAD
+32 CSTVKNSGTEISAA

-55 TTVNGIYSYDD
+55 ATVNGIYSYDD

-78 ESSAVKINLADDST
+78 ESSAVKINLADDSS

-107 DETKADDSETDGTKD
+107 DETKADDSE
-122 GGVETDETKAD
+122 
-133 ESETD
+133 
-138 GTKADESVTNET
+138 TNET

-174 SGALSEGQIVVDADS
+174 SGALSEGQIIVDADS
-189 AKVQLVLDNADI
+189 AKVQLVLDNADV
-201 TCASSAAIY
+201 TSASSAAIY

-279 VGGICNITAKAHAL
+279 VGGTYNITAENHAL
-293 SGKDSVRIAAGT
+293 SGKDSVRIADGT

-371 HKDIPGG
+371 NNDMPGG
-378 GAGDNMGGGAPGG
+378 GTRDNMGGGAPGG
-391 AAQDGEAPSGDKP
+391 VAQDGEAPSGDKP

-416 DKPSGDATSGD
+416 DATSGD
-427 ATGGDTTSED
+427 ATSGDTTSED

-485 DNTGGQTAQTPPDKP
+485 DNTGGQTAQTPPDKS
-500 GTDTSDAQQSD
+500 GKDTSDGQQSD

-521 NTTASGASS
+521 NTTASSAPS
-530 DTGSEAAS
+530 DTGSE
-538 STSSDTD
+538 T
-545 SEAASSTSSDTDS
+545 ASSTSSDTDS

-663 NAAGGNDAS
+663 NAAGGNDQS

-681 FKGMQAPDAAQKSND
+681 FKGMQAPDAAQKSDD
-696 TSDNTSDNT
+696 TSENT
-705 QKPNDTSDTAQTTG
+705 QKSDDSSDTAQTTGSITVAAQKQDNTSDTAQTTG

-724 AQKSDSASDTAQ
+724 AQKSD
-736 TTGNITV
+736 
-743 AAQKSD
+743 
-749 STSDTA
+749 
-755 QTTGNIT
+755 
-762 VASQKSDNISV
+762 NISV
-773 ASQDEM
+773 ASQDTDAASDDEM

-785 GYVHVLAGGDGL
+785 GYVHVLADGDGL

-876 ADGNEII
+876 TDGNEII
-883 SYTAKKKYD
+883 SYTAQKKYD
-892 CVIISTADMKEGQT
+892 CVIISTADLQAGQT
-906 YTLSASGNE
+906 YTLSASGSE

>member
-1 MSYRKIT
+1 MSYRKII

-32 CSTVKNSGTEITAD
+32 CSTVKNSGTEISAD
-46 QTSAGLADG
+46 QTSAALADG
-55 TTVNGIYSYDD
+55 TSVKGIYSYDD

-92 TVTVGDDTEADASEA
+92 TVTVGDDTEADVSET
-107 DETKADDSETDGTKD
+107 DETKADDSETD
-122 GGVETDETKAD
+122 ETKAGD
-133 ESETD
+133 SETD
-138 GTKADESVTNET
+138 KTKADTSETNET
-150 ETASSGVSISGNIIT
+150 KVASSGVSVSGNIIT
-165 ITKEGTYVF
+165 ISKEGTYVL

-189 AKVQLVLDNADI
+189 AKVQLVLDNVDI

-210 VKNADKTFITLAEG
+210 IKSADKTFITLAED

-233 EYEAIDDNNI
+233 EYEAIDENNI

-279 VGGICNITAKAHAL
+279 VSGTCNITAKKHAL

-355 DFDITAGDGA
+355 DFEITAGGGS

-371 HKDIPGG
+371 HNDMPGG
-378 GAGDNMGGGAPGG
+378 GPGGDMGGGAPS
-391 AAQDGEAPSGDKP
+391 GEAPSGDKP
-404 SGGKPSGDKPSG
+404 SGEAPSGGPSSDG
-416 DKPSGDATSGD
+416 D
-427 ATGGDTTSED
+427 
-437 TSGGNLKG
+437 
-445 GDGSDESV
+445 
-453 SGSASG
+453 SG

-466 PDRPDG
+466 PDKPDG

-485 DNTGGQTAQTPPDKP
+485 DNADSQTSQTPPDKS
-500 GTDTSDAQQSD
+500 GKDTSDGQQFD
-511 KNSQSKDIAD
+511 KNSQSKDAAD
-521 NTTASGASS
+521 STTASGASSDTDSEAASGTSS

-538 STSSDTD
+538 SASYDTD
-545 SEAASSTSSDTDS
+545 T
-558 EAASSTS
+558 
-565 SDTDSTSTKGIKS
+565 TSTKGIKS

-592 SADDAFHSNSDV
+592 SADDSFHSNSDV

-639 EGLEGLNITIN
+639 EGLEGLNVTIN
-650 DGKIDIAASDDGM
+650 DGKIDITASDDGM
-663 NAAGGNDAS
+663 NAAGGNDQS

-681 FKGMQAPDAAQKSND
+681 FKGMQAPNSAPDAAQKSD
-696 TSDNTSDNT
+696 SASDSTSDNT
-705 QKPNDTSDTAQTTG
+705 QKSDDTSDTAQTTG

-724 AQKSDSASDTAQ
+724 AQKSDDASDTVQ
-736 TTGNITV
+736 DTGNITV

-749 STSDTA
+749 STSDKAQDTDTA
-755 QTTGNIT
+755 
-762 VASQKSDNISV
+762 SE
-773 ASQDEM
+773 DEM

-857 VAFVKLDSQADA
+857 VVFVKLDSQADA
-869 GDVTLKD
+869 GDVILKD

-883 SYTAKKKYD
+883 SYTAQKKYD
-892 CVIISTADMKEGQT
+892 CVIISMADLKAGQT
-906 YTLSASGNE
+906 YTLSASGSE

>member
-1 MSYRKIT
+1 MSYRKVK

-46 QTSAGLADG
+46 QTSAGLADEAM
-55 TTVNGIYSYDD
+55 VNGIYSYDD

-92 TVTVGDDTEADASEA
+92 TVTVGDDTETDASKSEETRA
-107 DETKADDSETDGTKD
+107 DESKTDETKD
-122 GGVETDETKAD
+122 GGAETDETKAD

-138 GTKADESVTNET
+138 GTKADESETNET
-150 ETASSGVSISGNIIT
+150 ENAASGVSISGNIIT
-165 ITKEGTYVF
+165 ITKEGTYVL
-174 SGALSEGQIVVDADS
+174 SGALSEGEIVVDADS

-210 VKNADKTFITLAEG
+210 VKNANKAFITLAEG

-279 VGGICNITAKAHAL
+279 VGGTYNITAENHAL
-293 SGKDSVRIAAGT
+293 SGKDSVRIADGT

-365 ENATKT
+365 ENVTKT
-371 HKDIPGG
+371 HNDMLGGGPGG
-378 GAGDNMGGGAPGG
+378 DMR
-391 AAQDGEAPSGDKP
+391 
-404 SGGKPSGDKPSG
+404 
-416 DKPSGDATSGD
+416 
-427 ATGGDTTSED
+427 
-437 TSGGNLKG
+437 GGNSKG
-445 GDGSDESV
+445 GDGSDGSD

-500 GTDTSDAQQSD
+500 GTDTSDGQKSD

-521 NTTASGASS
+521 NTTASSASS
-530 DTGSEAAS
+530 DTGSESSSSASPDADSENNS
-538 STSSDTD
+538 STSSD
-545 SEAASSTSSDTDS
+545 A
-558 EAASSTS
+558 
-565 SDTDSTSTKGIKS
+565 DSTSTKGIKS

-592 SADDAFHSNSDV
+592 SADDSFHSNSDA

-617 DGMHADSALLVN
+617 DGIHADSALLVN

-650 DGKIDIAASDDGM
+650 DGKIDITASDDGM

-672 GFGGMGGDG
+672 GFGGRGGDG
-681 FKGMQAPDAAQKSND
+681 FKGMQAPDSARKS
-696 TSDNTSDNT
+696 
-705 QKPNDTSDTAQTTG
+705 NDTSDTAQTTG

-724 AQKSDSASDTAQ
+724 AQKS
-736 TTGNITV
+736 G
-743 AAQKSD
+743 

-755 QTTGNIT
+755 QDTDT
-762 VASQKSDNISV
+762 ASE
-773 ASQDEM
+773 DEM

-819 NSAIDYGEKSSFY
+819 NSAIDYGDKSSFY

-837 VVAVGSSGMAEDV
+837 VVAVGSGGMAEDV

-857 VAFVKLDSQADA
+857 VAFVKLDSQVNA
-869 GDVTLKD
+869 GDVILKD

-883 SYTAKKKYD
+883 SYTVQKKYD
-892 CVIISTADMKEGQT
+892 CVIISTADLQAGQT
-906 YTLSASGNE
+906 YILSASGNE